1 MRLFRTLPLLL
12 SVFALAGCAA
22 DPGEESAES
31 SADALG
37 VPAKCTGLAA
47 KHVASANDKCE
58 ITACEEG
65 YGNHVWAN
73 AYESVRLTPAQQAA
87 DGCEVALKTPLVT
100 KHLGS
105 IAGDLGWNAN
115 IDKDYARYTGTGDAD
130 LTIRVTEGLGIHDM
144 NVSVSLWHD
153 PNVRYDLEVIGPG
166 TCRDPQNK
174 KGIRAGGIAFGGG
187 SSSVA
192 TNVDLTWPERVV
204 RDDSAEIKVK
214 VRFKGGSTARSNGRF
229 TVFVGSTDYRVSI
242 DHVPELCPEKDK
254 DNPFA
259 CPDGVHKEE
268 DPAKP
273 SLACTL

>member
-1 MRLFRTLPLLL
+1 MRLSTPLLL
-12 SVFALAGCAA
+12 LSLVTLAGCAA
-22 DPGEESAES
+22 DPASESTDS

-73 AYESVRLTPAQQAA
+73 AYESVPLTRAQQAA

-100 KHLGS
+100 KHLGNVP
-105 IAGDLGWNAN
+105 GDLGFDAN
-115 IDKDYARYTGTGDAD
+115 IEKDFARYTGTGDAD
-130 LTIRVTEGLGIHDM
+130 LTIRLTEGVGRHDM
-144 NVSVSLWHD
+144 NVQVSLWHD
-153 PNVRYDLEVIGPG
+153 PDVFYELEVIGPG
-166 TCRDPQNK
+166 TCRDPENK
-174 KGIRAGGIAFGGG
+174 KGIRPGGTAFGGG
-187 SSSVA
+187 TSSVA
-192 TNVDLTWPERVV
+192 TNVDLTWPDRLVL
-204 RDDSAEIKVK
+204 DDSADVKVK

-242 DHVPELCPEKDK
+242 DNVPPPCTPEQK

-259 CPDGVHKEE
+259 CPDGVHQKE
-268 DPAKP
+268 DSAKP
-273 SLACTL
+273 SLACSF